1 MAQVPTTVVVNPAA
15 AAAQAKV
22 TYDGSPKFAPIQGT
36 SMSYATNTAEKVIQ
50 AGDLYYRLVL
60 LAGPQGAGKTA
71 VLQALAK
78 ENDYPLINVNFQLCK
93 GLLELTRNQRTRQV
107 ERLFKTVVGSVPAD
121 VVLLD
126 NLEVLFDPS
135 LEVVPLRLL
144 LAASRN
150 QTLVA
155 SWNGTFQDGTLTY
168 AEPGHPE
175 FVQYKQVEA
184 LVVPINPEGHAE

>member
-1 MAQVPTTVVVNPAA
+1 MALSADNLM
-15 AAAQAKV
+15 QA
-22 TYDGSPKFAPIQGT
+22 IQ
-36 SMSYATNTAEKVIQ
+36 Q
-50 AGDLYYRLVL
+50 AGDLYHRLVL
-60 LAGPQGAGKTA
+60 LAGPQGSGKTA
-71 VLQALAK
+71 VLQAIGEK
-78 ENDYPLINVNFQLCK
+78 NKYPLINVNLQLCK
-93 GLLELTRNQRTRQV
+93 GMLELTRNQRTRQV
-107 ERLFKTVVGSVPAD
+107 ERLFKSVVTSVPAE

-126 NLEVLFDPS
+126 NLEILFDPS

-155 SWNGTFQDGTLTY
+155 SWNGAYRDGTLSY

-184 LVVPINPEGHAE
+184 LVVPLDSDGQKE

>member
-1 MAQVPTTVVVNPAA
+1 MPVSADNLR
-15 AAAQAKV
+15 QA
-22 TYDGSPKFAPIQGT
+22 IR
-36 SMSYATNTAEKVIQ
+36 Q

-60 LAGPQGAGKTA
+60 LAGPQGTGKTA

-78 ENDYPLINVNFQLCK
+78 ENQYPLINVNYQLCK
-93 GLLELTRNQRTRQV
+93 GMLELTRNQRTRQV
-107 ERLFKTVVGSVPAD
+107 ERLFKAVAGSGTGN

-155 SWNGTFQDGTLTY
+155 SWNGTYKDGTLTY
-168 AEPGHPE
+168 AEPDHPE
-175 FVQYKQVEA
+175 FIQYKQVEA
-184 LVVPINPEGHAE
+184 LVIPVDHERHAE

>member
-1 MAQVPTTVVVNPAA
+1 MAVSADNLR
-15 AAAQAKV
+15 QA
-22 TYDGSPKFAPIQGT
+22 IR
-36 SMSYATNTAEKVIQ
+36 Q

-60 LAGPQGAGKTA
+60 LAGPQGTGKTA

-78 ENDYPLINVNFQLCK
+78 ENQNPLINVNYQLCK
-93 GLLELTRNQRTRQV
+93 GMLELTRNQRTRQV
-107 ERLFKTVVGSVPAD
+107 ERLFKAVVGSGTGD
-121 VVLLD
+121 VVL
-126 NLEVLFDPS
+126 
-135 LEVVPLRLL
+135 LRLL

-155 SWNGTFQDGTLTY
+155 SWNGTYKDGTLTY

-184 LVVPINPEGHAE
+184 LVISLDSDGHN

>member
-1 MAQVPTTVVVNPAA
+1 MALSADNLM
-15 AAAQAKV
+15 QA
-22 TYDGSPKFAPIQGT
+22 IR
-36 SMSYATNTAEKVIQ
+36 Q

-60 LAGPQGAGKTA
+60 LAGPQGTGKTA

-78 ENDYPLINVNFQLCK
+78 ANQYPLINVNLQLCK
-93 GLLELTRNQRTRQV
+93 GMLELTRNQRTRQV
-107 ERLFKTVVGSVPAD
+107 ERLFKTVVGSGTGD

-155 SWNGTFQDGTLTY
+155 SWNGTYKDGTLTY

-175 FVQYKQVEA
+175 FIQYKQVEA
-184 LVVPINPEGHAE
+184 LVVSLDSDGHNG

>member
-1 MAQVPTTVVVNPAA
+1 MATPIEDVM
-15 AAAQAKV
+15 QA
-22 TYDGSPKFAPIQGT
+22 IR
-36 SMSYATNTAEKVIQ
+36 Q

-71 VLQALAK
+71 ILQALAK
-78 ENDYPLINVNFQLCK
+78 ENQYSLVNVNLQLCK
-93 GLLELTRNQRTRQV
+93 GMLELTRNQRTRQV
-107 ERLFKTVVGSVPAD
+107 ERLFKAVVGSGSGD

-144 LAASRN
+144 LSASRN

-155 SWNGTFQDGTLTY
+155 SWNGTYKDGTLTY

-184 LVVPINPEGHAE
+184 LVIPVVHDGHAD

>member
-1 MAQVPTTVVVNPAA
+1 MAALPTDVM
-15 AAAQAKV
+15 QA
-22 TYDGSPKFAPIQGT
+22 IR
-36 SMSYATNTAEKVIQ
+36 Q

-60 LAGPQGAGKTA
+60 LAGPQGTGKTA
-71 VLQALAK
+71 ILQALAK
-78 ENDYPLINVNFQLCK
+78 QNEYPFINVNLQLCK
-93 GLLELTRNQRTRQV
+93 ALLELTRNQRTRQV
-107 ERLFKTVVGSVPAD
+107 ERLFKAVVGSGAGD

-144 LAASRN
+144 LSASRN

-155 SWNGTFQDGTLTY
+155 SWNGTYKEGTLTY

-184 LVVPINPEGHAE
+184 LVIPVDHDGLAD

>member
-1 MAQVPTTVVVNPAA
+1 MAQQSDPGDAEEACSGIGRAMAVSVDHLR
-15 AAAQAKV
+15 QA
-22 TYDGSPKFAPIQGT
+22 I
-36 SMSYATNTAEKVIQ
+36 EQ
-50 AGDLYYRLVL
+50 AGNLYHRLVL
-60 LAGPQGAGKTA
+60 LVGGQGAGKTA
-71 VLQALAK
+71 LLQALEKA
-78 ENDYPLINVNFQLCK
+78 EGYPLINVNLDLCK

-107 ERLFKTVVGSVPAD
+107 ERLFKNLVSSVTSD

-135 LEVVPLRLL
+135 LEVIPLRLL
-144 LAASRN
+144 QGASRN

-155 SWNGTFQDGTLTY
+155 SWNGTYKDGTLTY

-184 LVVPINPEGHAE
+184 LVVAIESDGHA

>member
-1 MAQVPTTVVVNPAA
+1 MAVMADNLR
-15 AAAQAKV
+15 QA
-22 TYDGSPKFAPIQGT
+22 IR
-36 SMSYATNTAEKVIQ
+36 Q

-60 LAGPQGAGKTA
+60 LAGSQGTGKTA

-78 ENDYPLINVNFQLCK
+78 EHQYPLINVNYQLCK
-93 GLLELTRNQRTRQV
+93 GMLELTRNQRTRQV
-107 ERLFKTVVGSVPAD
+107 ERLFKAVVGSGVGD

-135 LEVVPLRLL
+135 LEVEPLRLL
-144 LAASRN
+144 LNASRN

-155 SWNGTFQDGTLTY
+155 AWNGTFKDGTLTY

-175 FVQYKQVEA
+175 FAQYKQIEA
-184 LVVPINPEGHAE
+184 LVVPLDPDGHNA